1 MQACVWD
8 RENGAR
14 SIEVGGKQ
22 PISMETS
29 PALALSR
36 GLKEG
41 GIWLERHDSQFSGK
55 AAAIRQNE
63 TFYFFATIY
72 LTGLIF
78 AGIFWV

>member
-29 PALALSR
+29 PALASPEVSRREGFGWKDMTLSSV
-36 GLKEG
+36 GKLQ
-41 GIWLERHDSQFSGK
+41 LSGK
-55 AAAIRQNE
+55 TKR
-63 TFYFFATIY
+63 F
-72 LTGLIF
+72 IF
-78 AGIFWV
+78 LLQFI